1 MRDRELVY
9 SSVFADSFIHIVKY
23 STMLRRLQGESDIG
37 FYGDDSSDGGPYEK
51 DISTNPPPAPA
62 EYDSPGYR
70 DTYDYTSAASIPL
83 SPWCIA
89 YYVILPSFALFGLVV
104 AIYYWRCCPWLCCY
118 RDDDDNAWRD
128 RSKNVRGDS
137 ERTEGT
143 AENPSAKKSNGV
155 PASIAIAIPEGFV
168 EPQQQQMER
177 RDAACGERGAIRKER
192 LDAHEERCDP
202 ATAEERWDFA
212 RSKFGRCVAA

>member
-1 MRDRELVY
+1 
-9 SSVFADSFIHIVKY
+9 
-23 STMLRRLQGESDIG
+23 MLRRLQGESGLG
-37 FYGDDSSDGGPYEK
+37 FYGDDSGDGGPYEN

-62 EYDSPGYR
+62 EYDNPGYR

-128 RSKNVRGDS
+128 RRKKVTGDS
-137 ERTEGT
+137 ERAEGT
-143 AENPSAKKSNGV
+143 AENTPAQKPNGV
-155 PASIAIAIPEGFV
+155 PTSIAIAIPEGFV

-177 RDAACGERGAIRKER
+177 ETLPVAKEVPSGRRGWMRMKKDVAPPPLKKDGISHDKN
-192 LDAHEERCDP
+192 LD
-202 ATAEERWDFA
+202 
-212 RSKFGRCVAA
+212 VA